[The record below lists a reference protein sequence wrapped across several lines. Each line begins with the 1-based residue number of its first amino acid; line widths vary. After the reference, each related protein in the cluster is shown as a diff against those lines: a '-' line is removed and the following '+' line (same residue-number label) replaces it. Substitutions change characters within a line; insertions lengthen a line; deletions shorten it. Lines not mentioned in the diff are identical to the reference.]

1 MIELSVFPHRTLIF
15 GPDEETR
22 ALRKEF
28 TIRPS
33 TYIYSKLFHQRR
45 QDGKRKWDGTYKF
58 VGKKY
63 FSTGLL
69 SKVEKYMKK
78 KKIEYKI
85 EWKYEIPQPKHS
97 PELKDFIFR
106 DYQNEVLEEVK
117 KMGRGII
124 NLPINSGK
132 TEIGIAIMKMYG
144 LPALYI
150 THKKEIFN
158 QTIETIGNRWKTDVG
173 KYGCQNYDL
182 RFTTVCMIQSL
193 LALKRKKNKTEEEE
207 NNLKKMKEYP
217 VIIMDEIHHYSGG
230 EWHGFINTILSE
242 AKIRIGLSATP
253 FNGDKV
259 NDWRLLSIT
268 GDVIR
273 TITDQQMIKRRYSIP
288 VKVSLFYVG
297 DKNNIDVNIKY
308 AKALKKDMIEN
319 EERNKI
325 IIDVS
330 RNRIEEKKQVLI
342 LVNRIRHGNILAGR
356 LNCDFVCGITK
367 ERKEKIKD
375 FKNEKTKILVTTLLG
390 EGVNIPCIDV
400 LVLATPF
407 AEWNPVIQ
415 RIGRG
420 QRKRKGK
427 KIVEIV
433 DFIDLTNIHML
444 QEIYNRVKL
453 YKDKNFE
460 IKTYNKPEKKRKYF
474 RRW

>member
-1 MIELSVFPHRTLIF
+1 MIELSVFSHRTLIF
-15 GPDEETR
+15 GPEEELK

-33 TYIYSKLFHQRR
+33 TYIYSKLFHQRTK
-45 QDGKRKWDGTYKF
+45 DGKRKWDGTYKF

-69 SKVEKYMKK
+69 SKVEKFLNK

-85 EWKYEIPQPKHS
+85 EWKYEIPQPEHS
-97 PELKDFIFR
+97 PKLKDFIFR
-106 DYQNEVLEEVK
+106 DYQEEVLEEVK
-117 KMGRGII
+117 KTGRGII

-144 LPALYI
+144 LPALCI
-150 THKKEIFN
+150 THEKEIFY
-158 QTIETIGNRWKTDVG
+158 QTIETIKKRWKIDVG

-193 LALKRKKNKTEEEE
+193 LALRRKKDKTEEEE

-217 VIIMDEIHHYSGG
+217 VIIMDETHHYSGG
-230 EWHGFINTILSE
+230 EWNRFVNAILIE

-273 TITDQQMIKRRYSIP
+273 TITDQQMIKKKYSVP
-288 VKVSLFYVG
+288 VKVSLFYIG
-297 DKNNIDVNIKY
+297 DKNNIDANIKY
-308 AKALKKDMIEN
+308 PIALKRDMIEN
-319 EERNKI
+319 EERNKT
-325 IIDVS
+325 IIDIS
-330 RNRIEEKKQVLI
+330 RNRLEEKKQVLI
-342 LVNRIRHGNILAGR
+342 LVNRIRHGKILAGR
-356 LNCDFVCGITK
+356 LNCDFVYSGTK
-367 ERKEKIKD
+367 EREEKIEN
-375 FKNEKTKILVTTLLG
+375 FKNEKTRILITTLLG

-420 QRKRKGK
+420 QRKREGK
-427 KIVEIV
+427 EIVEII

-444 QEIYNRVKL
+444 REIYNRVKL
-453 YKDKNFE
+453 YKERNYE

-474 RRW
+474 RKW